1 MDYDSNNNRP
11 EVRWNGSSYTTTNYR
26 VENAAPTSTPPE
38 KKPKKK
44 HPVLR
49 AIALILCCALVGGG
63 AGVGGA
69 YLYNSLNQ
77 PQNTAII
84 WEDRTPANPVSTAT
98 PNPTKT
104 DGAMSLT
111 DLYNA
116 RVNSC
121 VVITSQVSYTTQS
134 WYGPM
139 SRQGISSG
147 SGFIISED
155 GYIVTNYHVIDG
167 AQEIKVTLYD
177 GTDYTATYVGGEQ
190 TNDVAVL
197 KVDAKGLTPVV
208 LGDSDTLQV
217 GEQVCTIG
225 NALGTLSFSQT
236 SGNVSGLG
244 RSVTY
249 SDGTVIN
256 MIQTDCTINS
266 GNSGGPLFDM
276 YGRVVGITS
285 AKYSNNGD
293 SSDASIESI
302 GFAIPINDVKNVIT
316 DIMQNGYVVRP
327 YMGIMSPQTVSEDNI
342 QVFGWPNGVYVN
354 SVEEGSCSETAGI
367 RRGDII
373 TKLGDTEITSV
384 AELTAAKNRFKPG
397 DTTTVE
403 IYRAGETLTVTIT
416 FDKSP
421 DPSESTAQQPANGN
435 TDSSQPGQNGGEGQY
450 PGNGYGDG
458 GQYDNSGNGYND
470 FYNDFFNR
478 FFGG

>member
-1 MDYDSNNNRP
+1 MDYDYNNDRQD
-11 EVRWNGSSYTTTNYR
+11 VRWNGSSYSTTNYR
-26 VENAAPTSTPPE
+26 VEDASSAPSTPPA
-38 KKPKKK
+38 KKPRKK
-44 HPVLR
+44 HPALR
-49 AIALILCCALVGGG
+49 VIALILCCTLVGGG

-69 YLYNSLNQ
+69 YLYNTLN
-77 PQNTAII
+77 PPRNTTII
-84 WEDRTPANPVSTAT
+84 REDRTPVNPVNTSA
-98 PNPTKT
+98 PDNSGERT

-111 DLYNA
+111 ELYNSWA
-116 RVNSC
+116 NSC
-121 VVITSQVSYTTQS
+121 VVITSQVSYTSNT

-139 SRQGISSG
+139 TRQGVSAG
-147 SGFIISED
+147 SGFIISD
-155 GYIVTNYHVIDG
+155 NGYIVTNYHVIDG
-167 AQEIKVTLYD
+167 AQAIKVTLFD
-177 GTDYTATYVGGEQ
+177 GTEYDATYVGGEQ
-190 TNDVAVL
+190 ANDVAVL
-197 KVDAKGLTPVV
+197 KVDASGLKPVV

-225 NALGTLSFSQT
+225 NALGALSFSQT

-266 GNSGGPLFDM
+266 GNSGGPLFDSR
-276 YGRVVGITS
+276 GRVVGITS

-293 SSDASIESI
+293 SGDASIEHI

-316 DIMQNGYVVRP
+316 DIMRNGYVIRP
-327 YMGIMSPQTVSEDNI
+327 YMGILNPATVSDDNI
-342 QVFGWPNGVYVN
+342 QVFGWPHGVYVN
-354 SVEEGSCSETAGI
+354 NVEDGSCAETAGI

-384 AELTAAKNRFKPG
+384 AELTAAKNRFSPG

-403 IYRAGETLTVTIT
+403 VYRAGDKVTLTIT

-421 DPSESTAQQPANGN
+421 DPSEGTQEPAGGSELPSGNG
-435 TDSSQPGQNGGEGQY
+435 GQY
-450 PGNGYGDG
+450 PGNGSDG
-458 GQYDNSGNGYND
+458 RNDNGGSWGGSD
-470 FYNDFFNR
+470 IYNDFFNH

>member
-1 MDYDSNNNRP
+1 MDYDTNNNNRP

-26 VENAAPTSTPPE
+26 VEDASTPASPA

-49 AIALILCCALVGGG
+49 AIALILCCTLVGGG

-69 YLYNSLNQ
+69 YLYNTLN
-77 PQNTAII
+77 PPKTTII
-84 WEDRTPANPVSTAT
+84 REDTTPANPVSTAT
-98 PNPTKT
+98 PSPAKT

-111 DLYNA
+111 ELFNTWA
-116 RVNSC
+116 NSC
-121 VVITSQVSYTTQS
+121 VVITSQVSYTSQS

-139 SRQGISSG
+139 TRQGVSSG

-177 GTDYTATYVGGEQ
+177 GNDYDATYVGGEQ
-190 TNDVAVL
+190 ANDVAVL
-197 KVDAKGLTPVV
+197 KIDAKGLTPVV
-208 LGDSDTLQV
+208 LGDSDSLQV

-225 NALGTLSFSQT
+225 NALGALSFSQT

-266 GNSGGPLFDM
+266 GNSGGPLFDSQ
-276 YGRVVGITS
+276 GRVVGITS

-293 SSDASIESI
+293 SSDASIEHI

-342 QVFGWPNGVYVN
+342 QVFGWPHGVYVN
-354 SVEEGSCSETAGI
+354 SVEEGSCAETAGI
-367 RRGDII
+367 RRGDIV
-373 TKLGDTEITSV
+373 TKLGDTEISSV

-403 IYRAGETLTVTIT
+403 VYRAGETLTVTIT

-421 DPSESTAQQPANGN
+421 DPSESTAQQP
-435 TDSSQPGQNGGEGQY
+435 TDGSGEQSGQNGGEGQY

-458 GQYDNSGNGYND
+458 GQYDNGGNGYND
-470 FYNDFFNR
+470 FYNDFFNH

>member
-1 MDYDSNNNRP
+1 MDYNDYNSPRQD
-11 EVRWNGSSYTTTNYR
+11 VRWNGSSYSTSNYR
-26 VENAAPTSTPPE
+26 VEDVSPAAPPSG
-38 KKPKKK
+38 KKPRKK
-44 HPVLR
+44 HPFLR
-49 AIALILCCALVGGG
+49 GVALVLCCTLAGGG

-69 YLYNSLNQ
+69 YLYNSLNP
-77 PQNTAII
+77 PQSTTII
-84 WEDRTPANPVSTAT
+84 REDTSPVNPVAS
-98 PNPTKT
+98 PSGNDSGVKT
-104 DGAMSLT
+104 TGTMSLT
-111 DLYNA
+111 ELYDA

-121 VVITSQVSYTTQS
+121 VVITSQVSYTAQS

-139 SRQGISSG
+139 TREGVSSG

-177 GTDYTATYVGGEQ
+177 GTEYTATYVGGEQ
-190 TNDVAVL
+190 ANDVAVL
-197 KVDAKGLTPVV
+197 KVDAKGLSPVV

-225 NALGTLSFSQT
+225 NALGALSFSQT

-244 RSVTY
+244 RSITY

-256 MIQTDCTINS
+256 MLQTDCTINS

-276 YGRVVGITS
+276 NGRVVGITS

-293 SSDASIESI
+293 SDAAIENI

-327 YMGIMSPQTVSEDNI
+327 YMGILSPTTISEDYI

-354 SVEEGSCSETAGI
+354 DVEEGSCAEKAGI

-373 TKLGDTEITSV
+373 TKLGDTEVASV
-384 AELTAAKNRFKPG
+384 AELTSAKNRFKPG
-397 DTTTVE
+397 DTTNVE
-403 IYRAGETLTVTIT
+403 VYRAGETVTLSIT
-416 FDKSP
+416 FDESP
-421 DPSESTAQQPANGN
+421 DPSEGTQQQQP
-435 TDSSQPGQNGGEGQY
+435 SE
-450 PGNGYGDG
+450 
-458 GQYDNSGNGYND
+458 DNSGSGQDQYSGNGNND
-470 FYNDFFNR
+470 IYDDFFNH
-478 FFGG
+478 FFGR